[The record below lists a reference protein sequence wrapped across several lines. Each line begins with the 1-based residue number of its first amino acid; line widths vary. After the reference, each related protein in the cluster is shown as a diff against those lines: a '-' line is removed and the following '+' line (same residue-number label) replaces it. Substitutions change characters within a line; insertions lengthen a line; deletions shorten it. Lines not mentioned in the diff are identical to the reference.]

1 MRIRLINSVLVIIL
15 SNFLAHGLYAK
26 VDKLPKGM
34 IETKTQA
41 APLFTVKDI
50 DGNSFTL
57 KDVKG
62 QWVFLHFWATWCG
75 PCRKE
80 IPEIQRL
87 TKTDISKK
95 LKIVLVNTGENEDTI
110 FTFLS
115 EFAPDLK
122 TYMDSDGLITE
133 SYSPRGL
140 PATYL
145 INPQGKILYQA
156 LGGMHWTQP
165 AYYQFLQSLVNT
177 P

>member
-1 MRIRLINSVLVIIL
+1 MRIRLVNSVLVILLTGCL
-15 SNFLAHGLYAK
+15 SQAVYAQTENLPRGLIRTP
-26 VDKLPKGM
+26 V
-34 IETKTQA
+34 QN

-50 DGNSFTL
+50 DGHSFTL
-57 KDVKG
+57 KNAKG
-62 QWVFLHFWATWCG
+62 QWLFLHFWATWCG

-87 TKTDISKK
+87 TKSDISKK

-122 TYMDSDGLITE
+122 TFMDSDGLITE

-145 INPQGKILYQA
+145 INPQGKIVYQA

-165 AYYQFLQSLVNT
+165 AYYQFLQSLVKT